1 MTHGDV
7 GGNAFG
13 NYGHGDD
20 HKGIPEQEQV
30 PVGEVNKSEMIK
42 PGGANEPD
50 CPTDPR
56 KCSRTHP

>member
-1 MTHGDV
+1 MHLAIMAMVTTTR
-7 GGNAFG
+7 AFLNRNRCQLG
-13 NYGHGDD
+13 
-20 HKGIPEQEQV
+20 K
-30 PVGEVNKSEMIK
+30 VNKSEMIK